1 MIAIMD
7 SNQPKISIVITCYNY
22 EKYIETSIESVLNQD
37 YANKELIVVDDVSS
51 DSSRDIISRYDDRLV
66 AVFHV
71 ENKGHGGAFNSGY
84 AASTGELV
92 IFLDADD
99 YLLPGALDM
108 AAANMSS
115 DCSVYMYHMDL
126 VDAEGVAYDVFPKY
140 EAPFDTVK
148 AKEKLL
154 HCGRYQSTV
163 TSGLVF
169 SRSFL
174 NQVMPMDESAFR
186 QGGDGYLV
194 TLAPLYGPV
203 TGFDEKLSA
212 YRQHGDNHS
221 GFNQLLLKR
230 AEWCIEHDK
239 QRYRALVFHTEQM
252 GHLLSIDEIA
262 QNDLL
267 HLEQKMCLSLFS
279 DNTDNRPKLR
289 ILIADNAIKAMRYA
303 NLSPVNIVLIKVW
316 WFLLKVLPKL
326 YAKNI
331 FAWRM
336 LPSSRPSFLKK
347 LAKLLRRI

>member
-1 MIAIMD
+1 MD

-194 TLAPLYGPV
+194 TLAPLYGSAH
-203 TGFDEKLSA
+203 GFDDKLSA

-239 QRYRALVFHTEQM
+239 QRYLALVSHAEQM
-252 GHLLSIDEIA
+252 GHLLSIDKIA

-326 YAKNI
+326 YAKKI

>member
-1 MIAIMD
+1 MD

-66 AVFHV
+66 AVFHE

-108 AAANMSS
+108 AAANMKNGY
-115 DCSVYMYHMDL
+115 VIYMYRMDL

-140 EAPFDTVK
+140 EKRFDTKK
-148 AKEKLL
+148 AKKNLFKY
-154 HCGRYQSTV
+154 GRYQSTV

-194 TLAPLYGPV
+194 TLAPLYGSV
-203 TGFDEKLSA
+203 HGFDEKLSA

-221 GFNQLLLKR
+221 VFNQLLLKR
-230 AEWCIEHDK
+230 AEWCIEHNK
-239 QRYRALVFHTEQM
+239 QRYKALAVHAKRTGNILPDNVGNSDIQ
-252 GHLLSIDEIA
+252 
-262 QNDLL
+262 
-267 HLEQKMCLSLFS
+267 HLEQLFCKLIFS
-279 DNTDNRPKLR
+279 DDIRSSELSRVALFQQAVKAIDFANYSRVNAMVIKMWWWLLR
-289 ILIADNAIKAMRYA
+289 ILPLKYA
-303 NLSPVNIVLIKVW
+303 QI
-316 WFLLKVLPKL
+316 
-326 YAKNI
+326 I
-331 FAWRM
+331 FAWKM
-336 LPSSRPSFLKK
+336 LPSSRPLWLKK
-347 LAKLLRRI
+347 AARLIRRV

>member
-1 MIAIMD
+1 MD

-22 EKYIETSIESVLNQD
+22 EKYIETSIESVLNQS

-51 DSSRDIISRYDDRLV
+51 DSSRDIINRYDDRLV
-66 AVFHV
+66 AVFH
-71 ENKGHGGAFNSGY
+71 EKNKGHGGAFNSGY

-115 DCSVYMYHMDL
+115 DSSMYMYHMDL

-169 SRSFL
+169 SRLFL
-174 NQVMPMDESAFR
+174 DRVMPMDESAFR

-194 TLAPLYGPV
+194 TLAPLYGSV

-239 QRYRALVFHTEQM
+239 QRYLALATHVERV
-252 GHLLSIDEIA
+252 GDILSIDEIA

-279 DNTDNRPKLR
+279 DSTDNRPKLR
-289 ILIADNAIKAMRYA
+289 ILIADHAIKAMRYA

-326 YAKNI
+326 YAKKI
-331 FAWRM
+331 FVWRM

>member
-1 MIAIMD
+1 MD

-51 DSSRDIISRYDDRLV
+51 DSSRDIIHRYDDRLV
-66 AVFHV
+66 AVFHE

-115 DCSVYMYHMDL
+115 DSSMYMYHMDL

-140 EAPFDTVK
+140 EAPFDTVQ

-169 SRSFL
+169 SRLFL
-174 NQVMPMDESAFR
+174 GRVMPMDESAFR

-239 QRYRALVFHTEQM
+239 QRYLALATHAERV
-252 GHLLSIDEIA
+252 GDILSIDEIA

-279 DNTDNRPKLR
+279 DSTDNRPKLR
-289 ILIADNAIKAMRYA
+289 VLIADHAIKAMRYA
-303 NLSPVNIVLIKVW
+303 NLSPVNIVFIKVW

-326 YAKNI
+326 YAKKI
-331 FAWRM
+331 FTWRM